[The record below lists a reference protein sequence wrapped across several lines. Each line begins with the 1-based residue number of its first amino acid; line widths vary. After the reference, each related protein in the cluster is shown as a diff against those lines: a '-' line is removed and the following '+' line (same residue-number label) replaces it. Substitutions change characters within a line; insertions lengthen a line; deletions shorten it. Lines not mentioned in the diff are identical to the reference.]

1 MMKRLKA
8 FHKMALDHVR
18 TKASSTEDELNGLK
32 AWRTS
37 MEKMLACSEQVR
49 GELGKQTELLR
60 QDLEDKEKEIKDA
73 KDQLLQA
80 KEVAICKYCDSD
92 TLLVEPGTLFAEGFD
107 DALRQVKLLILIWTC
122 PMLLL
127 KSRTN
132 QQLSLSF

>member
-8 FHKMALDHVR
+8 FHKMALDQVR

-49 GELGKQTELLR
+49 GELEKQTELLR

-80 KEVAICKYCDSD
+80 KEVAIRKYRDSNM
-92 TLLVEPGTLFAEGFD
+92 GF
-107 DALRQVKLLILIWTC
+107 
-122 PMLLL
+122 
-127 KSRTN
+127 
-132 QQLSLSF
+132 